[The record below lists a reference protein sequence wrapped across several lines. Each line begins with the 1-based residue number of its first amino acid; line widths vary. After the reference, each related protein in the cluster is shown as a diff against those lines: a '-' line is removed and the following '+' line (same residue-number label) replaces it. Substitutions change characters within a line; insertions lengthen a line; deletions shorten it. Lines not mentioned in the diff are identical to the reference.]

1 MAKQYS
7 RSQRIGDQIQ
17 KELAVLIPREI
28 KDPRL
33 GFVTVVGVDVSRDIG
48 HAKIYISLM
57 NTDDAEEIDANVSLL
72 NDSAGYLRM
81 LLGKVMRLRSVP
93 QLHFF
98 YDDSVR
104 RGAYMSALI
113 DKAIADD
120 RAKEDGTES

>member
-1 MAKQYS
+1 MVKQYS